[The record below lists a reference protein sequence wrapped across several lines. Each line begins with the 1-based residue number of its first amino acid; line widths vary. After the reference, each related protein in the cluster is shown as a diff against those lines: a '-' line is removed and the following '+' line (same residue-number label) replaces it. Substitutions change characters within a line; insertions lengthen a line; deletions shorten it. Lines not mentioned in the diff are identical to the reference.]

1 MRKAQSECSHTRT
14 GREAAMAKKMAAR
27 KKESKR
33 SKVVTP
39 RRAKPVKPR
48 PPARRPR
55 KSKLSELKMQ
65 EPEYGP
71 TFFLTAASDTAPA
84 FEIDGTP
91 HPITIQC
98 YRLGNADIREF
109 EEQDGKILYKVKTLK
124 SPVD

>member
-1 MRKAQSECSHTRT
+1 MP
-14 GREAAMAKKMAAR
+14 KKMAAR
-27 KKESKR
+27 KKASKR
-33 SKVVTP
+33 SKVVTLHRP
-39 RRAKPVKPR
+39 KPVKPR

-55 KSKLSELKMQ
+55 KSKLPKPKVQ

-71 TFFLTAASDTAPA
+71 TFFLTAVSDTALA
-84 FEIDGTP
+84 YEIDGTP
-91 HPITIQC
+91 HPITIQT

>member
-1 MRKAQSECSHTRT
+1 
-14 GREAAMAKKMAAR
+14 MAKKMASR
-27 KKESKR
+27 KKTAKR

-39 RRAKPVKPR
+39 RRAKPQKPR

-55 KSKLSELKMQ
+55 KSKPPKPKMQ

-109 EEQDGKILYKVKTLK
+109 EEQDGKILYKVRPLKT
-124 SPVD
+124 PVG

>member
-1 MRKAQSECSHTRT
+1 
-14 GREAAMAKKMAAR
+14 MAKKMAAR
-27 KKESKR
+27 KKASKR
-33 SKVVTP
+33 SKGVTL

-48 PPARRPR
+48 PPARTLR
-55 KSKLSELKMQ
+55 KSRPPKPKLQ

-109 EEQDGKILYKVKTLK
+109 EEQDGKILYKVRPLK
-124 SPVD
+124 SPVG